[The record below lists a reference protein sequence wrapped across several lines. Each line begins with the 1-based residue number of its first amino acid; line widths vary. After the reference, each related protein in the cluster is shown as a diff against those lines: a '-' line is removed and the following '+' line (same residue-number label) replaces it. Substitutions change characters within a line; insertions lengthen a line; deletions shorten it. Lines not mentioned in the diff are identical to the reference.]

1 MSNQNST
8 ASLHN
13 DGVNLQSPGKK
24 ELASPN
30 GQNLSG
36 SLSKAN
42 IMFQN
47 NLSPFSSI
55 GSQSKANILLINNST
70 ENFHS
75 QKTE

>member
-42 IMFQN
+42 I
-47 NLSPFSSI
+47 
-55 GSQSKANILLINNST
+55 LLINNST
-70 ENFHS
+70 ENLHS
-75 QKTE
+75 